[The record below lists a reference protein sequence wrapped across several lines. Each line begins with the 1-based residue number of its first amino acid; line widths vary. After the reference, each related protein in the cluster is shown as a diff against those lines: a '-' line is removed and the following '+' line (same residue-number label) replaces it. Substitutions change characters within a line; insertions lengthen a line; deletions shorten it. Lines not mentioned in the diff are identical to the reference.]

1 MRTHALLLLL
11 LLPMVISD
19 VSDAS
24 FVLKLRKL
32 IAPDPNDAK
41 TKDPNP
47 VGGTNTVNRD
57 SPVSPVPQP
66 QPQALP
72 TVGNANDGQKNSVPP
87 PNVPPPPKKDG
98 DGGHKDQKQGKVEN
112 KGKLSH
118 STTTETC
125 EGLNKCTDGGDLLAC
140 VLNTDSVY
148 QIDNVLIT
156 ECSCNSWNIVNGAG
170 SFVFDF
176 KALDTHAIFLHFHY
190 CLFRT
195 MAMRVFTV
203 QREIRRVKIMNLFC
217 IRILCKLQPDPKY
230 LVVLLQ
236 NKGDGIIKVKLRN
249 DFENIPGDI
258 EVDKNKTEKINI
270 TRSSSKSTQLTLYAG
285 KEDCVLHLLHK
296 PENNFFLRLPSYDKV
311 LTPVNGAYFLI
322 LMVLM
327 IGATWVCCAFRKKR
341 QNEIPY
347 QELEMA
353 LPESAAAAHMESA
366 EGWDQ
371 DWDDDWDDNVAVKS
385 PAALAASISA
395 NGLTSRSS
403 NKDGWENNWDD

>member
-1 MRTHALLLLL
+1 MRTHAMLLLL

-41 TKDPNP
+41 PKDPNP

-98 DGGHKDQKQGKVEN
+98 DGGDKDQKQGKVEN

-140 VLNTDSVY
+140 VLKT
-148 QIDNVLIT
+148 
-156 ECSCNSWNIVNGAG
+156 
-170 SFVFDF
+170 
-176 KALDTHAIFLHFHY
+176 
-190 CLFRT
+190 
-195 MAMRVFTV
+195 
-203 QREIRRVKIMNLFC
+203 
-217 IRILCKLQPDPKY
+217 DPKY

-236 NKGDGIIKVKLRN
+236 NKGDGIINVKLRN

-270 TRSSSKSTQLTLYAG
+270 TRSSSESTQLTLYAG

-403 NKDGWENNWDD
+403 NKDGWETNWDD